1 MGNAKPFFWG
11 GEEGGGPTKE
21 MFVTPFFS
29 LKHLKVE
36 GVWKLVGGWTNAFE
50 QYDRQM
56 GWFPHVGRGE
66 HDKNSGETSQTSN
79 GLL

>member
-1 MGNAKPFFWG
+1 MGKAKPFFLRG
-11 GEEGGGPTKE
+11 AGGPTKE
-21 MFVTPFFS
+21 MFVTPLFS

-56 GWFPHVGRGE
+56 GWFPQVGRWTWQ
-66 HDKNSGETSQTSN
+66 K
-79 GLL
+79 